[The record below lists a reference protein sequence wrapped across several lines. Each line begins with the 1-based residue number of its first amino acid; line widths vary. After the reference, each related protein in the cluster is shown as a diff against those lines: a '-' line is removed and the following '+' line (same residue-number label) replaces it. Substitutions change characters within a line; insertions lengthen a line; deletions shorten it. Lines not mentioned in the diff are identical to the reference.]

1 MDSQTNEILFI
12 LTIILLAIVIFIQVL
27 SIIFHGRFQTY
38 FTKRSKKGNKNK
50 RTTYEIDAFINNMST
65 SLARLSFNKV
75 GGIIVIEN
83 RDNLNK
89 YIDLGV
95 KVEAEFS
102 PEFIVSVFYNHKSPL
117 HDGAMIVR
125 DLKIVSASSYLPLTR
140 RILSVE
146 YGARH
151 RAAFGICEHY
161 DCLSFAVSETN
172 GDITFSY
179 RNIHRTLSMEPIKLN
194 AELLEIFKKYWLY
207 DKLITKNK
215 I

>member
-1 MDSQTNEILFI
+1 MDSQTNEMLFI
-12 LTIILLAIVIFIQVL
+12 LTIILLVIVIFIQVF
-27 SIIFHGRFQTY
+27 SIIFQERFQTY
-38 FTKRSKKGNKNK
+38 FTKRSKKGKKNK

-117 HDGAMIVR
+117 HDGAPR
-125 DLKIVSASSYLPLTR
+125 SSCWSRYSPAFWLCCCSGRSRSCRSSWAAASSFWAYTSILTLRNSAQAVQSTSPAPPEKSPR
-140 RILSVE
+140 R
-146 YGARH
+146 
-151 RAAFGICEHY
+151 
-161 DCLSFAVSETN
+161 
-172 GDITFSY
+172 
-179 RNIHRTLSMEPIKLN
+179 RNNSIP
-194 AELLEIFKKYWLY
+194 
-207 DKLITKNK
+207 
-215 I
+215 